1 MARALLKK
9 VFLFILRIVM
19 LPIFL
24 FYRVKIFSFTTL
36 SQAFSLIPGLL
47 GVAVRRVWYEKN
59 LEGCG
64 ENLIVD
70 FLSAIRTSKSI
81 IGNNCYI
88 GRANWFGWVEI
99 GDDFLSGNGVT
110 INSGN
115 EQHGWQN
122 LDQPIRMQPGKHRM
136 VKIGEDVWIGS
147 NTSVLEDISRGTVV
161 GSGSVVTKTFPEY
174 SVIAGVPAKVI
185 RMRNE

>member
-1 MARALLKK
+1 MGRLLIKK
-9 VFLFILRIVM
+9 VFLITLWIVM
-19 LPIFL
+19 FPIFL
-24 FYRVKIFSFTTL
+24 CYWLKLFSFTTL

-47 GVAVRRVWYEKN
+47 GIAVRRVWYEKT
-59 LEGCG
+59 LERCG
-64 ENLIVD
+64 ENLVVD
-70 FLSAIRTSKSI
+70 FLGAIRTSRSR

-88 GRANWFGWVEI
+88 GRANWFGWVEV

-115 EQHGWQN
+115 EQHGWQST
-122 LDQPIRMQPGKHRM
+122 DQPIRIQPGRHRM
-136 VKIGEDVWIGS
+136 VRIGEDVWIGS

-161 GSGSVVTKTFPEY
+161 GSGSVVTKSFPEY

>member
-1 MARALLKK
+1 
-9 VFLFILRIVM
+9 M

-24 FYRVKIFSFTTL
+24 SYRLKLFSFTTL
-36 SQAFSLIPGLL
+36 SQVFSLIPGLL
-47 GVAVRRVWYEKN
+47 GVAVRRVWYEQT

-70 FLSAIRTSKSI
+70 FLSAIRTSKSR

-115 EQHGWQN
+115 EQHGWQS
-122 LDQPIRMQPGKHRM
+122 LDQPMRMQTGKHRK

-147 NTSVLEDISRGTVV
+147 NASVLEDIARGTVV

>member
-1 MARALLKK
+1 MRRSFSKK
-9 VFLFILRIVM
+9 VILFLIWIVM
-19 LPIFL
+19 LPVFICHWL
-24 FYRVKIFSFTTL
+24 KLFSFTTL
-36 SQAFSLIPGLL
+36 SNAFSLIPGLL
-47 GVAVRRVWYEKN
+47 GIAIRRVWYEKT
-59 LEGCG
+59 LERCG

-70 FLSAIRTSKSI
+70 FMSAIRTVKSR

-115 EQHGWQN
+115 EQHGWQSIE
-122 LDQPIRMQPGKHRM
+122 QPIRMQQGKHRM
-136 VKIGEDVWIGS
+136 VRIGEDVWIGS

-161 GSGSVVTKTFPEY
+161 GSGSVVTKIFPEY

-185 RMRNE
+185 QMRNE